1 MTTHSPVPAD
11 VEPTSLADLVDDC
24 REVSGVLAPWFAG
37 AVRVPA
43 PRSLVGGGPMPV
55 QIPAA
60 AGIDLDGYGDY
71 GC

>member
-1 MTTHSPVPAD
+1 MTTHTAVPAD
-11 VEPTSLADLVDDC
+11 VEPASLADLVDDC

-43 PRSLVGGGPMPV
+43 PRALPVEIPSEVATGLV
-55 QIPAA
+55 
-60 AGIDLDGYGDY
+60 GYGDY

>member
-11 VEPTSLADLVDDC
+11 VEPSSLADLVDDC

-43 PRSLVGGGPMPV
+43 PRPMPV
-55 QIPAA
+55 PLPVA
-60 AGIDLDGYGDY
+60 AGILDGYSDY

>member
-11 VEPTSLADLVDDC
+11 VEPASLADLVDDC

-37 AVRVPA
+37 AVRMPA
-43 PRSLVGGGPMPV
+43 PRPAAPAGL
-55 QIPAA
+55 PAA
-60 AGIDLDGYGDY
+60 AGILDGYSDY

>member
-43 PRSLVGGGPMPV
+43 PRPMPV
-55 QIPAA
+55 EIPAS
-60 AGIDLDGYGDY
+60 LVDGYSDY

>member
-11 VEPTSLADLVDDC
+11 VEPTSLADLIEDC

-43 PRSLVGGGPMPV
+43 PRPAAAVE
-55 QIPAA
+55 IPAA
-60 AGIDLDGYGDY
+60 TGMLDGYSDY